1 MRNHVLSSVLL
12 FVSFNV
18 SNTYKEKIKNNKIN
32 YLSNSHYLV
41 GMNIN
46 YIKSMINGNFLT

>member
-32 YLSNSHYLV
+32 YLSNSY
-41 GMNIN
+41 
-46 YIKSMINGNFLT
+46 Y